1 MTGRT
6 LGIAIEV
13 PAPLGERID
22 EARRGYEPGHHRMP
36 AHITLIPP
44 FDADED
50 AVLVIRQHLA
60 AVAAAHA
67 PFTIGIDGV
76 GSFLPTTPVVFAE
89 VGQGAAECAALAA
102 ALRTG
107 PLAIESRFAYH
118 PHVTLAHTEDE
129 AVLARA
135 QADFADVAARFTVG
149 AFRLYEH
156 RPQAWVP
163 IGEHM
168 LAGRG

>member
-1 MTGRT
+1 MSGRT

-50 AVLVIRQHLA
+50 AVLGIRQHLA
-60 AVAAAHA
+60 AVARQQA
-67 PFTIGIDGV
+67 PFTIAIAGV
-76 GSFLPTTPVVFAE
+76 GTFLPTSPVVFAQVSE
-89 VGQGAAECAALAA
+89 GADACERLAA

-129 AVLARA
+129 AVLAQA
-135 QADFADVAARFTVG
+135 QADFADAAAVFAVSS
-149 AFRLYEH
+149 FRLYEH
-156 RPQAWVP
+156 RSQAWVP
-163 IGEHM
+163 IGEHA
-168 LAGRG
+168 LGA